1 MWASESEQF
10 SKAQQYF
17 DAIPAGHLLFAE
29 QYAYARANA
38 LLEQRDYAQALIF
51 FRKLDEELVS
61 QELIDSILPTA
72 YVRGQKAY
80 REGDLDSAQQIFE
93 AAGDYRRSEDYLQL
107 IFCKTRDPSSWENES
122 GIYEKRKQSIGF
134 EDADENLLSSTKLSK
149 QFLDGNW
156 ENYPYYFYLDIVADK
171 AWGNLPRDPDLH
183 TFAIEKDTYY
193 LSGEPCFRFSVLD
206 EDIIKVY
213 CYEGGL

>member
-1 MWASESEQF
+1 M
-10 SKAQQYF
+10 
-17 DAIPAGHLLFAE
+17 L
-29 QYAYARANA
+29 
-38 LLEQRDYAQALIF
+38 
-51 FRKLDEELVS
+51 
-61 QELIDSILPTA
+61 
-72 YVRGQKAY
+72 
-80 REGDLDSAQQIFE
+80 
-93 AAGDYRRSEDYLQL
+93 
-107 IFCKTRDPSSWENES
+107 S
-122 GIYEKRKQSIGF
+122 G
-134 EDADENLLSSTKLSK
+134 TKLSK

-171 AWGNLPRDPDLH
+171 AWGNLPRDSDLH